1 MSGSTSRIRTMFQKN
16 CRIRTMF
23 RMMSCGQEGSDKVT
37 RKGGKHGRGGEAHQ
51 PLSQLKP
58 SRRRLRA
65 PSTPPV
71 IDSWSVIAV
80 TCDESESSAAFIDGS
95 FQPLAVESM
104 ARWTSTRPIVLGEE
118 AVPWDIRTA
127 SATGAAPAIASATG
141 AAPAIASRV
150 PQSFEYGVR

>member
-80 TCDESESSAAFIDGS
+80 TCDESESSAAFRELPTAGRRE
-95 FQPLAVESM
+95 Q
-104 ARWTSTRPIVLGEE
+104 GEVDE
-118 AVPWDIRTA
+118 H
-127 SATGAAPAIASATG
+127 SAHRFGRGGRAMGHPH
-141 AAPAIASRV
+141 R
-150 PQSFEYGVR
+150 